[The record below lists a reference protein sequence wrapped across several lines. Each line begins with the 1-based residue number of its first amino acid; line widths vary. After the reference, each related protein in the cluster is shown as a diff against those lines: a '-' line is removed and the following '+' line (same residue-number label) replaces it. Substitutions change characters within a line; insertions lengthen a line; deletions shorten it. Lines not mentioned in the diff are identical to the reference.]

1 MGGGAGRSHGDA
13 QAKALLAAG
22 RFRKVFREFWVL
34 LGLTHRS
41 GASGEL
47 PIRTTGAGRRPG
59 GAWSAGAMGTSGH
72 GGAGTWRVPVPPL
85 PGTHTC
91 RGTKAELFSE
101 DGEPE
106 AEAQP
111 VRMKR
116 TPLSPRRQEGRPGPS
131 PGASQLPTP
140 GPAPSLRSSLRPP
153 RVPPR
158 ATGGQACSW
167 AGAHDTLRKE
177 GPPGLKSRG
186 STGDAKRRLGR
197 GEGVLVIKG
206 GREGPVPRGDRCKCT
221 GETAVVSQGIRS
233 SLPPCHPE

>member
-1 MGGGAGRSHGDA
+1 MGGGQGG
-13 QAKALLAAG
+13 
-22 RFRKVFREFWVL
+22 VTE
-34 LGLTHRS
+34 THRPKHCWPLDVLERFSANS
-41 GASGEL
+41 GCCWVSL
-47 PIRTTGAGRRPG
+47 TGAEPVESSPSGRQEPG
-59 GAWSAGAMGTSGH
+59 GGREEPGAREPWGPQDTAAQGH
-72 GGAGTWRVPVPPL
+72 GGSPCPL